1 MPLTNPSSKSSKLE
15 AATAQSAKD
24 NADEYMTAVPSSTIA
39 TVPGYW
45 LIALR
50 NHVGLS
56 ELITDRESWVY
67 LKKGC
72 GLGVHRPEYTT
83 GNLNEMLMLESNC
96 RNPSVKL
103 TFTVDLCA
111 QDQLL
116 RQQIYEDT
124 SRIPGKRQK
133 REKGS

>member
-1 MPLTNPSSKSSKLE
+1 MVLVISQPLAHPRIIQACNILNSPDTYARQRGLIHAMMPLTNPSSKSSKLE

-56 ELITDRESWVY
+56 ELITDRE
-67 LKKGC
+67 
-72 GLGVHRPEYTT
+72 
-83 GNLNEMLMLESNC
+83 
-96 RNPSVKL
+96 
-103 TFTVDLCA
+103 
-111 QDQLL
+111 
-116 RQQIYEDT
+116 
-124 SRIPGKRQK
+124 
-133 REKGS
+133 